1 MLTFG
6 CSSIDPPPAAKRK
19 WRDSMTAE
27 HTLSPCKRERLTSTT
42 TALDEHFEFEAMNAS
57 ELWDHPHHNSCSGGP
72 AAAAAAAAAYASHHH
87 PFPTAACLS
96 PCASSAAGALGSI
109 FDPATLSPLQNSS
122 SYEPP
127 ASNNNFWCIE
137 NLTHLPEATP
147 LASFAGYGDSSE
159 LETMSRDS
167 RSYPL
172 TISSLENCDSPT
184 DSYTSLHHPDLDGI
198 AAVVGQSV
206 LFGSSS
212 SSQQVEVTQADHH
225 RCPSMNVVSSP
236 PPPVVRSS
244 WQLPPGNVLQ
254 ERHQQQQQQQTG
266 APGLPCTLSNVL
278 QSLQGTSVSMN
289 MLHYTES
296 FTAES
301 LRSTLEN
308 FRPTPDNILT
318 KPDVRL
324 RSSHYITSEAILPA
338 LDRLRRAG
346 ETPAEVAG
354 SKAANGA
361 AIISGATASTTQPGG
376 GGGAAGRVFRG
387 VRKRPWGRW
396 SAEIRDRIGRC
407 RHWLG
412 TFDTA
417 EDAARAYDAAAR
429 KLRGAKARTNFTLP
443 NCSSSP
449 LPACA
454 TTASRIDL
462 PAAVSTRSR
471 SHRKATG
478 VITTKSSSVGLEHR
492 LSTARE
498 RRPRGPKS
506 AAATALSARL
516 SDDKRTSEFMT
527 HPPKKGVLL
536 QLPLP
541 PKPAA
546 AAAAGQ
552 ANNAVD
558 CHGTSSSRL
567 ELDLKLGFCSP
578 KSCSSLES
586 TQESTATYQS
596 PVLSDCSLQFTTSR
610 LLRNTTPG
618 FSSPD
623 PLSCYPWR

>member
-1 MLTFG
+1 M
-6 CSSIDPPPAAKRK
+6 S
-19 WRDSMTAE
+19 
-27 HTLSPCKRERLTSTT
+27 T
-42 TALDEHFEFEAMNAS
+42 TALDEHFEVEAMSAS
-57 ELWDHPHHNSCSGGP
+57 ELWDHHHISCAGGP
-72 AAAAAAAAAYASHHH
+72 AAAAYASHHH

-96 PCASSAAGALGSI
+96 PCASSAGALGSI

-122 SYEPP
+122 SFEPP

-137 NLTHLPEATP
+137 NLTNLPEATP

-212 SSQQVEVTQADHH
+212 SQQVEVTQADH
-225 RCPSMNVVSSP
+225 RCPPMNVVSSP
-236 PPPVVRSS
+236 PPPLVRSS

-254 ERHQQQQQQQTG
+254 ERHQQQQTG
-266 APGLPCTLSNVL
+266 APGIPCTLSNVL

-289 MLHYTES
+289 MVHYTES

-301 LRSTLEN
+301 LRSTLEK

-324 RSSHYITSEAILPA
+324 RSSHYIASEAFLPA

-346 ETPAEVAG
+346 ETPAEVG
-354 SKAANGA
+354 SKAANGTA
-361 AIISGATASTTQPGG
+361 ISGATASTTQTG
-376 GGGAAGRVFRG
+376 GGGAVGRVFRG

-454 TTASRIDL
+454 ATASRIDL
-462 PAAVSTRSR
+462 PAVSTRSR
-471 SHRKATG
+471 SHRKVTG
-478 VITTKSSSVGLEHR
+478 VSTTKSSAASTVGLEHR
-492 LSTARE
+492 LTTARE

-506 AAATALSARL
+506 AATALSARL
-516 SDDKRTSEFMT
+516 SDDMRTSEFMT

-546 AAAAGQ
+546 GQ
-552 ANNAVD
+552 ANNTVD
-558 CHGTSSSRL
+558 CHGTSNSRL

-610 LLRNTTPG
+610 LLRNSTPG

>member
-1 MLTFG
+1 MALHDMLTFG
-6 CSSIDPPPAAKRK
+6 CSSINPPAAKRK

-27 HTLSPCKRERLTSTT
+27 QVLSPCKRERLMST
-42 TALDEHFEFEAMNAS
+42 TALDGNFEVEAMSAS
-57 ELWDHPHHNSCSGGP
+57 ELWDHHQNSCSGGP
-72 AAAAAAAAAYASHHH
+72 AAAAYASHHH

-96 PCASSAAGALGSI
+96 PSASSAGALGSI
-109 FDPATLSPLQNSS
+109 FDSATLSPIQNSS
-122 SYEPP
+122 SYEAP
-127 ASNNNFWCIE
+127 ASNSNFWCIE
-137 NLTHLPEATP
+137 NLTNLPEATP

-184 DSYTSLHHPDLDGI
+184 DSYTSLHQPDLDGI

-212 SSQQVEVTQADHH
+212 SQQVEVTQADHL
-225 RCPSMNVVSSP
+225 CLPMNVVSSP
-236 PPPVVRSS
+236 PPPVMRSS

-254 ERHQQQQQQQTG
+254 ERHQQQQTG
-266 APGLPCTLSNVL
+266 PAGLPCTLSNVL

-289 MLHYTES
+289 MVHYTES

-324 RSSHYITSEAILPA
+324 RSSHYITSEAFLPA
-338 LDRLRRAG
+338 LERLRRAG
-346 ETPAEVAG
+346 ETPADVG
-354 SKAANGA
+354 PKAVNGA
-361 AIISGATASTTQPGG
+361 AISGATASTTQTG
-376 GGGAAGRVFRG
+376 GGGAGAVGRVFRG

-449 LPACA
+449 LPAA
-454 TTASRIDL
+454 TPSRIDL
-462 PAAVSTRSR
+462 PAVSNRSR
-471 SHRKATG
+471 SHRKVSG
-478 VITTKSSSVGLEHR
+478 VITKKSSSTSTVGLEHR

-506 AAATALSARL
+506 AATALSARL
-516 SDDKRTSEFMT
+516 SDDMRTSEFMT

-541 PKPAA
+541 PKP
-546 AAAAGQ
+546 AAGQ

-596 PVLSDCSLQFTTSR
+596 PVLSDSSLQFTTSR
-610 LLRNTTPG
+610 LFRNSTPG

>member
-6 CSSIDPPPAAKRK
+6 CSSSINPPAAKRK
-19 WRDSMTAE
+19 WRDSMIAE
-27 HTLSPCKRERLTSTT
+27 HTLSPCKRERLTST

-57 ELWDHPHHNSCSGGP
+57 ELWDHHHNSCSGGP
-72 AAAAAAAAAYASHHH
+72 AAAAAAVYASHHH

-96 PCASSAAGALGSI
+96 PCASSAGALGSI

-122 SYEPP
+122 TYEPP
-127 ASNNNFWCIE
+127 APNNNFWCIE
-137 NLTHLPEATP
+137 NLTNLPEATP

-212 SSQQVEVTQADHH
+212 SSQQVEVTQADH

-254 ERHQQQQQQQTG
+254 ERHQQQQQQTG

-338 LDRLRRAG
+338 LDRLRRAA
-346 ETPAEVAG
+346 ETPAEVG

-361 AIISGATASTTQPGG
+361 AISGATAPTAQTG
-376 GGGAAGRVFRG
+376 GGGAVGRVFRG

-462 PAAVSTRSR
+462 PAVSTRSR

-478 VITTKSSSVGLEHR
+478 GITTKSSSASTVGLEHR

-506 AAATALSARL
+506 AATALSARL
-516 SDDKRTSEFMT
+516 SDDMRTSEFMT

-546 AAAAGQ
+546 AGQ
-552 ANNAVD
+552 ANKTVD

>member
-1 MLTFG
+1 M
-6 CSSIDPPPAAKRK
+6 S
-19 WRDSMTAE
+19 
-27 HTLSPCKRERLTSTT
+27 
-42 TALDEHFEFEAMNAS
+42 AS
-57 ELWDHPHHNSCSGGP
+57 ELWDHHHNCSSGEP
-72 AAAAAAAAAYASHHH
+72 AAATYASHHH

-96 PCASSAAGALGSI
+96 PCTSSAGALGSI
-109 FDPATLSPLQNSS
+109 FDAETLSPLQVSS

-137 NLTHLPEATP
+137 NLTNFPEATP

-159 LETMSRDS
+159 LENVSRDI

-172 TISSLENCDSPT
+172 AISALENCDSPT
-184 DSYTSLHHPDLDGI
+184 DSHTSLHHPDLDGI

-212 SSQQVEVTQADHH
+212 SSQQFESTQADH

-236 PPPVVRSS
+236 SPPVVRSS
-244 WQLPPGNVLQ
+244 WQLPPGNILQ
-254 ERHQQQQQQQTG
+254 ERRQQQQTG
-266 APGLPCTLSNVL
+266 AAGLPCALSNVL
-278 QSLQGTSVSMN
+278 QSLQGASVSMN
-289 MLHYTES
+289 MVHYTES

-318 KPDVRL
+318 KPDVKL
-324 RSSHYITSEAILPA
+324 RSLHYITSEAVLPA

-346 ETPAEVAG
+346 ETPGEVGVKAG
-354 SKAANGA
+354 NGA
-361 AIISGATASTTQPGG
+361 AISAATPSTTQAG
-376 GGGAAGRVFRG
+376 GGGAVGRVFRG

-449 LPACA
+449 IPACA
-454 TTASRIDL
+454 ATTSRTDL
-462 PAAVSTRSR
+462 PAASTRSR
-471 SHRKATG
+471 SHRKVAG
-478 VITTKSSSVGLEHR
+478 VITTKSPSAGTVGLEHH
-492 LSTARE
+492 LPTARE

-506 AAATALSARL
+506 AATVLSARL
-516 SDDKRTSEFMT
+516 SDDMRTSEFMT

-546 AAAAGQ
+546 GQ
-552 ANNAVD
+552 AT
-558 CHGTSSSRL
+558 GSRL

-610 LLRNTTPG
+610 LLRNSTHG